1 MKSCKPFSGFNF
13 VAAVKQGPPPLHNTS
28 SQTMKAVSLTSDL
41 QIRIKRLIDE
51 IRSELALLDKSLNV
65 PNDHWSL
72 KMRAEAI
79 QDRADKLL
87 QIAAKLEVL
96 GEIKETC

>member
-1 MKSCKPFSGFNF
+1 MR
-13 VAAVKQGPPPLHNTS
+13 
-28 SQTMKAVSLTSDL
+28 AVSLMSDL